1 MTWYDFVKKYFGLIF
16 LTGLILG
23 FFIPKVFLSLNEAVL
38 PILGIIIFV
47 SFLTIDYGEF
57 FKTLK
62 YFHLPAAVFIGAKS
76 LVPAAL
82 YFAAAGIDTDVAL
95 ALLLLTA
102 TPPGMITPA
111 LTDLI
116 RGDTAFVL
124 ALVVVSA
131 FIAPFYLPFF
141 IGLVAGAHLELDT
154 VGMMITLAELIF
166 IPFFA
171 SLPAR
176 RFGKRIIRRTEP
188 MHGAV
193 SILLLFLVLVG
204 IGARGSGYIT
214 AHPRYALFA
223 LAVAVPL
230 CALLVAVGYFGFPF
244 LSKPRRMGL
253 AVAIPYMNLGLSVG
267 IALKFFSTRVLLIC
281 VLYQLPVILLP
292 VILRR
297 LFKGNGKGSKGE
309 ASSVQKP
316 RKGLK

>member
-1 MTWYDFVKKYFGLIF
+1 MTWYGIVKKYFGIIF
-16 LTGLILG
+16 LGGLLLG
-23 FFIPKVFLSLNEAVL
+23 FFLPQVFLPLNEVVL
-38 PILGIIIFV
+38 PILGIIIFI

-57 FKTLK
+57 FETLK
-62 YFHLPAAVFIGAKS
+62 FFHLPAAVFVGAKC

-111 LTDLI
+111 LTGLI

-141 IGLVAGAHLELDT
+141 ISLVGRAHIELDT
-154 VGMMITLAELIF
+154 LGMMITLAELIF
-166 IPFFA
+166 IPFAA

-176 RFGKRIIRRTEP
+176 RFGKKLIRRTEP

-193 SILLLFLVLVG
+193 SILLLFFALVG
-204 IGARGSGYIT
+204 IGARGSGYVI
-214 AHPRYALFA
+214 ANPRYALLA

-230 CALLVAVGYFGFPF
+230 CALLMVLGYFGFPF
-244 LSKPRRMGL
+244 LSKARRMGL
-253 AVAIPYMNLGLSVG
+253 AVAIPYMNIGLSVG

-281 VLYQLPVILLP
+281 VIYQLPVILLP

-297 LFKGNGKGSKGE
+297 FFVSGSTPI
-309 ASSVQKP
+309 QKE
-316 RKGLK
+316 